1 MRELNNCD
9 MAIENISGFA
19 QSLIDKN
26 KHRNFNLAKV
36 NFFEIFDSSYGT
48 SPRLLN
54 GDEELTYISIPNDDD
69 YNIFHSLLFL
79 RDTIFKETG
88 KRIWGLTFTLYP
100 DGKHEIEYD
109 YNVPEGFNE
118 QGEYIGEECTN
129 DEVSDFFDNIRKIGT
144 DEFELK

>member
-1 MRELNNCD
+1 MITSMNVANEQLNKKVSNFMNANKNMSFTYCKGVFEIINDSTGTILEMFDGDKELN
-9 MAIENISGFA
+9 G
-19 QSLIDKN
+19 LIYPDDKLRMS
-26 KHRNFNLAKV
+26 KAL
-36 NFFEIFDSSYGT
+36 FFI
-48 SPRLLN
+48 
-54 GDEELTYISIPNDDD
+54 
-69 YNIFHSLLFL
+69 
-79 RDTIFKETG
+79 RDQILQETG

-129 DEVSDFFDNIRKIGT
+129 EAVSGFFGNIRKIGT